1 LKGADVKDGHNSSWS
16 DLNAAALAYCNAVYF
31 ASAEVFETLCHAR
44 FQMTLVEDGQ
54 TTFWD
59 KASYLERVRGR
70 EPFPAPASYDIL
82 SVDSS
87 GGEIARVHLTVDV
100 PPLRYEDHLGFVRVD
115 GEWKLLTK
123 VFRTAARL
131 NEE

>member
-1 LKGADVKDGHNSSWS
+1 MDGQQDN
-16 DLNAAALAYCNAVYF
+16 DTALQAAAVAYCEAVYF
-31 ASAEVFETLCHAR
+31 ARAKVFEDLCHPR

-59 KASYLERVRGR
+59 KAAYLARVRGR
-70 EPFPAPASYDIL
+70 DAFAAPAAYDIL
-82 SVDSS
+82 GMDSA

-131 NEE
+131 DGE